1 MNGVTGAILFSDPGQ
16 KHGSIKSTDPIKKF
30 ANARAK
36 TAQDI

>member
-30 ANARAK
+30 ANAKAK